1 MKSIYIAGGM
11 TGIYRY
17 NIFAFNAAEKE
28 LAVNYKVVN
37 PIKLDA
43 ERGFDILG
51 LPEGYDWNK
60 FGDGLD
66 LEETIRT
73 DVDHVLK
80 CDAIYMLRGWTYS
93 TGAVAEHAI
102 AKWAGKQIIYQATYH
117 QPETFGLGGYY
128 MDCWGSYRKIIR
140 QEQDL
145 RHYNEFNIETG
156 WHNGSCN
163 SNSDGWVSIS
173 RKQFVREIQ

>member
-28 LAVNYKVVN
+28 LVTNYKVVN

-51 LPEGYDWNK
+51 LPENSDWNK

-80 CDAIYMLRGWTYS
+80 CDAIYMLRGWKYS
-93 TGAVAEHAI
+93 TGAIAEHAI
-102 AKWAGKQIIYQATYH
+102 AKWAGRQVIYQTTYH
-117 QPETFGLGGYY
+117 QPRTFGLGGYY
-128 MDCWGSYRKIIR
+128 TDNWGTYRKIIGR
-140 QEQDL
+140 TSSHL
-145 RHYNEFNIETG
+145 TYNEYTA
-156 WHNGSCN
+156 GSGSHKGACSPIN
-163 SNSDGWVSIS
+163 HGWVSIS

>member
-28 LAVNYKVVN
+28 LAFKYNVVN

-51 LPEGYDWNK
+51 LPDTYDWNK

-80 CDAIYMLRGWTYS
+80 CDAIYMLRGWEYS
-93 TGAVAEHAI
+93 TGAIAEHSI
-102 AKWAGKQIIYQATYH
+102 AMWAGKQIIYQAGYH
-117 QPETFGLGGYY
+117 PAGTFGLGGHYTNTL
-128 MDCWGSYRKIIR
+128 GVYRRILG
-140 QEQDL
+140 QDQDL
-145 RHYNEFNIETG
+145 RYYKEYSREGSRYDSCGPNSEG
-156 WHNGSCN
+156 WF
-163 SNSDGWVSIS
+163 SIS
-173 RKQFVREIQ
+173 RKQFISETQ

>member
-17 NIFAFNAAEKE
+17 NIFAFNAAEEE
-28 LAVNYKVVN
+28 LSATYNVVN

-51 LPEGYDWNK
+51 LPENYDWNK

-80 CDAIYMLRGWTYS
+80 CDAIYMLRGWGYS
-93 TGAVAEHAI
+93 TGAIAEHSI
-102 AKWAGKQIIYQATYH
+102 AEWAGKQIVYQTTHH

-128 MDCWGSYRKIIR
+128 TNNWGGLPEDCRS
-140 QEQDL
+140 
-145 RHYNEFNIETG
+145 
-156 WHNGSCN
+156 S
-163 SNSDGWVSIS
+163 S
-173 RKQFVREIQ
+173 RPAIL